1 LNGSGFAAWEG
12 SDVLELTDVSVQ
24 YAGVP
29 ALEKVSLSLTE
40 GEVLAVLGPSG
51 CGKSTLLRAVAG
63 LEPVTSGSI
72 SWDGRDLSGVPTHR
86 RGFAL
91 LFQDGQ
97 LFANRSVGSNV
108 AYPLRLRRQPRSIV
122 AARVEELLALVGL
135 SGYADRSP
143 ATLSGGERQRVAL
156 ARALATS
163 PRLLLLDEPLSAL
176 DQELRE
182 RLAGDLRSI
191 LRAAG
196 TTALL
201 VTHDHD
207 EAFSVADRMAL
218 LRSGR
223 LIQQGTLDEVWAHP
237 ADAEAAAFLGYAT
250 VLRGDQARFLL
261 ESSAQAAASATR
273 LRTQLGGEGGVAVA
287 LRRSALRIDPGGS
300 LEGRVVEAR
309 LTPEMTRL
317 IVEVS
322 GLGVLPAVAGGGRAE
337 APVPGDVVRIVIDP
351 SRLAVVPVA

>member
-1 LNGSGFAAWEG
+1 
-12 SDVLELTDVSVQ
+12 VLSLSDVSVR
-24 YAGVP
+24 YAGAP
-29 ALEKVSLSLTE
+29 ALSGVSLSLVE

-51 CGKSTLLRAVAG
+51 CGKSTLLRAIAG
-63 LEPVTSGSI
+63 LEPLTSGSVT
-72 SWDGRDLSGVPTHR
+72 WDGADLAGVPTHR

-97 LFANRSVGSNV
+97 LFAHRSVGSNV
-108 AYPLRLRRQPRSIV
+108 AYPLRLRHQPRSVV
-122 AARVEELLALVGL
+122 AARVDELLALVGL

-143 ATLSGGERQRVAL
+143 GTLSGGERQRVAL

-176 DQELRE
+176 DQVLRE

-201 VTHDHD
+201 VTHDHE
-207 EAFSVADRMAL
+207 EAFSIADRMAL
-218 LRSGR
+218 LRGGH

-237 ADAEAAAFLGYAT
+237 ADAEAAGFLGYAT
-250 VLRGDQARFLL
+250 VLRGDAAALVVSSLPHEVTR
-261 ESSAQAAASATR
+261 ESSAQVAASATG
-273 LRTQLGGEGGVAVA
+273 LRTQLGGAGVAVA
-287 LRRSALRIDPGGS
+287 LRRSALRVDPGGS
-300 LEGRVVEAR
+300 LEGRVIEAR
-309 LTPEMTRL
+309 LTPETTRL
-317 IVEVS
+317 VVDVA
-322 GLGVLPAVAGGGRAE
+322 GLGVLPAVAGGSRAE
-337 APVPGDVVRIVIDP
+337 APVPGELVRMVIDP

>member
-1 LNGSGFAAWEG
+1 
-12 SDVLELTDVSVQ
+12 VLSLSDVSVR

-29 ALEKVSLSLTE
+29 ALADISLSLIA

-51 CGKSTLLRAVAG
+51 CGKSTLLRAIAG
-63 LEPVTSGSI
+63 LEPLTSGSVA
-72 SWDGRDLSGVPTHR
+72 WDGHDLAGVPTHR

-97 LFANRSVGSNV
+97 LFAHRSVGANV
-108 AYPLRLRRQPRSIV
+108 AYPLRLRRQPRSAV
-122 AARVEELLALVGL
+122 AARVEELLELVGL
-135 SGYADRSP
+135 AGYADRSP

-176 DQELRE
+176 DQERRE

-201 VTHDHD
+201 VTHDHE
-207 EAFSVADRMAL
+207 EAFSIADRMAL
-218 LRSGR
+218 LRDGR
-223 LIQQGTLDEVWAHP
+223 LVQQGTLDEVWAHP

-250 VLRGDQARFLL
+250 VLHGEQARLLL
-261 ESSAQAAASATR
+261 ESSAEVAASATSP
-273 LRTQLGGEGGVAVA
+273 RTQPGVESVAVA
-287 LRRSALRIDPGGS
+287 LRRSALRVDPRGS

-317 IVEVS
+317 IVDIA

-337 APVPGDVVRIVIDP
+337 APVPGDTVRMVIDP
-351 SRLAVVPVA
+351 SRLAVVPMG

>member
-1 LNGSGFAAWEG
+1 
-12 SDVLELTDVSVQ
+12 VLSLSDVSVR

-29 ALEKVSLSLTE
+29 ALADISLSLIA

-51 CGKSTLLRAVAG
+51 CGKSTLLRAIAG
-63 LEPVTSGSI
+63 LEPLTSGSVA
-72 SWDGRDLSGVPTHR
+72 WDGHDLAGVPTHR

-97 LFANRSVGSNV
+97 LFAHRSVGANV
-108 AYPLRLRRQPRSIV
+108 AYPLRLRRQPRSAV
-122 AARVEELLALVGL
+122 AARVEELLELVGL
-135 SGYADRSP
+135 AGYADRSP

-201 VTHDHD
+201 VTHDHE
-207 EAFSVADRMAL
+207 EAFSIADRMAL
-218 LRSGR
+218 LRDGR
-223 LIQQGTLDEVWAHP
+223 LVQQGTLDEVWAHP

-250 VLRGDQARFLL
+250 VLHGEQARLLL
-261 ESSAQAAASATR
+261 ESSAEVAASATSP
-273 LRTQLGGEGGVAVA
+273 RTQPGVESVAVA
-287 LRRSALRIDPGGS
+287 LRRAALRVYPRGS

-317 IVEVS
+317 IVDIA

-337 APVPGDVVRIVIDP
+337 APVPGDTVRMVIDP
-351 SRLAVVPVA
+351 SRLAVVPMG

>member
-1 LNGSGFAAWEG
+1 M
-12 SDVLELTDVSVQ
+12 LELSDVSVR

-29 ALEKVSLSLTE
+29 ALADVSLSLVA

-51 CGKSTLLRAVAG
+51 CGKSTLLRAIAG
-63 LEPVTSGSI
+63 LEPLTSGAVR
-72 SWDGRDLSGVPTHR
+72 WDGHDLAGVPTHR

-97 LFANRSVGSNV
+97 LFAHRSVGANV
-108 AYPLRLRRQPRSIV
+108 AYPLRLRRQPRAAV

-176 DQELRE
+176 DQVLRE

-201 VTHDHD
+201 VTHDHE

-218 LRSGR
+218 LRAGR
-223 LIQQGTLDEVWAHP
+223 LIQHGTLDEVWAHP

-250 VLRGDQARFLL
+250 VLRGDAARFLL
-261 ESSAQAAASATR
+261 ESSAQVAASATSPRTR
-273 LRTQLGGEGGVAVA
+273 LAGQEIAVA
-287 LRRSALRIDPGGS
+287 LRRSALRVDATGP
-300 LEGRVVEAR
+300 LEGRVIEAR
-309 LTPEMTRL
+309 LTPELSRL
-317 IVEVS
+317 MVDVA
-322 GLGVLPAVAGGGRAE
+322 GLGVLPAVAGGSRAE
-337 APVPGDVVRIVIDP
+337 APVPGEWVRIVIDP